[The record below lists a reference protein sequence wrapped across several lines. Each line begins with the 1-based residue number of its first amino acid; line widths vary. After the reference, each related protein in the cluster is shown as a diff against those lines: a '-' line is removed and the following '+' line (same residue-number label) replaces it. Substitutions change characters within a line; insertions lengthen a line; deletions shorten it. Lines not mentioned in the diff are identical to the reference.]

1 MNNVLDR
8 TILSS
13 IKYLNIQIRLE
24 KSKKM
29 NWNQWIDYSV
39 IEGIES

>member
-24 KSKKM
+24 KSMKM